1 MKKILLLGAT
11 GSIGEQTL
19 NVIKKFP
26 KEFELIG
33 ISIGKNIE
41 KMEKILTE
49 FNSIKY
55 VCCEVDYQNSKYEIF
70 KSKQGIK
77 DLIKNVNADIV
88 VNAISGF
95 AGVEPSFWTIETN
108 KKLCIA
114 NKETFVVAGEL
125 IKNKMENII
134 PIDSEHSA
142 IFQCLQGENIHE
154 VKRIIL
160 TASGGSFRDLTRA
173 ELENVSVEQA
183 LNHPNWNMGK
193 YITIDSATMFNKA
206 LEIIE
211 AHYLFGLEYDKIDV
225 IMHKESIIHSLV
237 EFNDSSIKAQL
248 SNPTMEIP
256 ILYALSFPK
265 RLKYNINNN
274 LEIWENL
281 SFKKI
286 DYDRFPAI
294 KIAYEVGKKKGTYPC
309 VLNASKEASCELF
322 LNNIIKFN
330 EIEKIVIESLK
341 NHQNIENPTLEDLIN
356 VDASVRSEIF
366 RKYRR

>member
-1 MKKILLLGAT
+1 
-11 GSIGEQTL
+11 
-19 NVIKKFP
+19 
-26 KEFELIG
+26 
-33 ISIGKNIE
+33 
-41 KMEKILTE
+41 
-49 FNSIKY
+49 
-55 VCCEVDYQNSKYEIF
+55 
-70 KSKQGIK
+70 
-77 DLIKNVNADIV
+77 
-88 VNAISGF
+88 
-95 AGVEPSFWTIETN
+95 
-108 KKLCIA
+108 
-114 NKETFVVAGEL
+114 
-125 IKNKMENII
+125 
-134 PIDSEHSA
+134 
-142 IFQCLQGENIHE
+142 
-154 VKRIIL
+154 
-160 TASGGSFRDLTRA
+160 
-173 ELENVSVEQA
+173 
-183 LNHPNWNMGK
+183 
-193 YITIDSATMFNKA
+193 
-206 LEIIE
+206 
-211 AHYLFGLEYDKIDV
+211 
-225 IMHKESIIHSLV
+225 MHKESIIHSLV

-341 NHQNIENPTLEDLIN
+341 NNQNIENPTLEDLIN